1 MDRVKHLKEIIL
13 QPQSELHFVRQFLSE
28 NDLHIVQEDMVE
40 EAGKYYPCIKAVY
53 SEGKK
58 EAYTDVENW
67 YGPLLLNQKHPVL
80 YDYLQKEKEMFE
92 QITEQIKQNAKKVD
106 TEEAKEDTIQ
116 NRLRQ
121 IAVALAYF
129 DKQEV

>member
-1 MDRVKHLKEIIL
+1 
-13 QPQSELHFVRQFLSE
+13 
-28 NDLHIVQEDMVE
+28 
-40 EAGKYYPCIKAVY
+40 
-53 SEGKK
+53 
-58 EAYTDVENW
+58 
-67 YGPLLLNQKHPVL
+67 
-80 YDYLQKEKEMFE
+80 MFE

>member
-1 MDRVKHLKEIIL
+1 M
-13 QPQSELHFVRQFLSE
+13 
-28 NDLHIVQEDMVE
+28 
-40 EAGKYYPCIKAVY
+40 
-53 SEGKK
+53 
-58 EAYTDVENW
+58 ENW

-121 IAVALAYF
+121 IAMALAYF